1 MDPEQAFNY
10 ESNKHTV
17 SSFIGL
23 IFMSLLF
30 GLYGLVYMMNDVLP
44 VALVL
49 DDERNR
55 SDAFI
60 TERVMQDLKELTEI
74 GPRIAGSYENEVLAV
89 NFFKEKINEIQQQAH
104 PTKKIEIDV
113 QTVSSS
119 FFLNS
124 LIYEGIN
131 AYAKAQNVVVKL
143 YSSNNTENSLLV
155 NAHFDSTP
163 SSPGGTDNGISCAT
177 ILEILRKL
185 S

>member
-1 MDPEQAFNY
+1 
-10 ESNKHTV
+10 
-17 SSFIGL
+17 
-23 IFMSLLF
+23 
-30 GLYGLVYMMNDVLP
+30 
-44 VALVL
+44 
-49 DDERNR
+49 
-55 SDAFI
+55 
-60 TERVMQDLKELTEI
+60 MQDLKELTEI

-163 SSPGGTDNGISCAT
+163 SSPG
-177 ILEILRKL
+177 
-185 S
+185 